1 MVWRFLSRPFDNS
14 ISLHIFFSLICQI
27 FQTLRLFKAL
37 RLLPTCPTSIPDS
50 RVRVLWASKSILII
64 QYIKFKVDPG
74 KIRNLS
80 YKTITLL
87 LPDSNAGTMKRKANT
102 LSIDSAGKDA
112 RIILFLKLFSQGNYC
127 WYARKSNFCS
137 NLSYLLSLR
146 KTIYYS

>member
-1 MVWRFLSRPFDNS
+1 MDIFKFDLFFN

-112 RIILFLKLFSQGNYC
+112 RIILFLKLFSQ
-127 WYARKSNFCS
+127 RKLLLICS
-137 NLSYLLSLR
+137 QKQLLFKSVVF
-146 KTIYYS
+146 T